1 MSSGNL
7 SPAERWISTLAGFS
21 LILGAAVRGSL
32 LRRLTFVAGGA
43 TLLSRGLVGY
53 CGMKASLVGD
63 ADSLGEGMHEQWQ
76 LMRSQAGAG
85 PAAIDTLEALQLAEM
100 QELASSTAQLARLLD
115 RIERGIGHND
125 LQMRV
130 RSYATQL
137 NAREQD
143 LERIISSR
151 GASPRRHPDQ
161 AMRTLVEETR
171 KMAHV
176 ADPAVRDAALVDS
189 LQRIIHYQI
198 AAEGSAAAHAKTLG
212 RDEDA
217 ARIGDWVDRDKAV
230 DASLT
235 ELAKALLNPRAAGRS
250 GTGLGATGAA
260 AGTSTTGTTAVGTA
274 GIAGTAGTTRAT
286 RATSSR
292 PRPL

>member
-7 SPAERWISTLAGFS
+7 SLTERWVSTLAGFG
-21 LILGAAVRGSL
+21 LILGAAVRGSV
-32 LRRLTFVAGGA
+32 LRRLTFAAGGA

-53 CGMKASLVGD
+53 CGMKAAVVGD

-76 LMRSQAGAG
+76 RMRSQAGAG
-85 PAAIDTLEALQLAEM
+85 AAAIDTLEGLQLVEM
-100 QELASSTAQLARLLD
+100 QELASGTAQLARVLD
-115 RIERGIGHND
+115 RMERSIGHND
-125 LQMRV
+125 LQTQIH
-130 RSYATQL
+130 SYATQL
-137 NAREQD
+137 HSREQD
-143 LERIISSR
+143 LERIITSR
-151 GASPRRHPDQ
+151 GESARRHPDQ

-198 AAEGSAAAHAKTLG
+198 AAEGSAAAHAKALG

-250 GTGLGATGAA
+250 RMGVSATATATG
-260 AGTSTTGTTAVGTA
+260 VGA
-274 GIAGTAGTTRAT
+274 R
-286 RATSSR
+286 
-292 PRPL
+292 L

>member
-7 SPAERWISTLAGFS
+7 SPTERLVSMLAGVG
-21 LILGAAVRGSL
+21 LILGGAARGSL
-32 LRRLTFVAGGA
+32 LRRLTLAAGGA

-53 CGMKASLVGD
+53 CGMKAALVGD
-63 ADSLGEGMHEQWQ
+63 ADSLGDGMQEQWQ
-76 LMRSQAGAG
+76 RMRSQAGAG
-85 PAAIDTLEALQLAEM
+85 AAAIDTLEALQLAEM
-100 QELASSTAQLARLLD
+100 QELASGTAQLVRLLD

-125 LQMRV
+125 LQV
-130 RSYATQL
+130 QIESYATQL
-137 NAREQD
+137 NSREQD

-151 GASPRRHPDQ
+151 GESPLRHPDR

-198 AAEGSAAAHAKTLG
+198 AAEGSAAAHAKALG

-217 ARIGDWVDRDKAV
+217 ARIDEWADRDKSV
-230 DASLT
+230 DAALT

-250 GTGLGATGAA
+250 RPGAGATGTA
-260 AGTSTTGTTAVGTA
+260 AGMASGTA
-274 GIAGTAGTTRAT
+274 GTAAAGTAGTTRA
-286 RATSSR
+286 AAPG

>member
-7 SPAERWISTLAGFS
+7 SPTERWVSTLAGFG
-21 LILGAAVRGSL
+21 LILGAATRGSL
-32 LRRLTFVAGGA
+32 LRRLTFAAGGA

-53 CGMKASLVGD
+53 CGMKAAFVGD
-63 ADSLGEGMHEQWQ
+63 ADSLGEGVHEQWQ
-76 LMRSQAGAG
+76 RMRSQAGAG
-85 PAAIDTLEALQLAEM
+85 AAAIDTLEALLLAEM
-100 QELASSTAQLARLLD
+100 QELASGTVQLARLLD

-125 LQMRV
+125 LQMQI

-137 NAREQD
+137 NSREQD

-151 GASPRRHPDQ
+151 GESPRRHPDQ
-161 AMRTLVEETR
+161 AMRKLVEETR

-176 ADPAVRDAALVDS
+176 SDPAVRDAALVDS

-198 AAEGSAAAHAKTLG
+198 AAEDSAAAHATALG

-217 ARIGDWVDRDKAV
+217 ARIGDWADRDKAA
-230 DASLT
+230 DAALT
-235 ELAKALLNPRAAGRS
+235 ELAKGLLNPRAAGRS
-250 GTGLGATGAA
+250 ATGVGATGTA
-260 AGTSTTGTTAVGTA
+260 AGISATTGTT
-274 GIAGTAGTTRAT
+274 RA
-286 RATSSR
+286 ANPR